1 MFFLSLSTY
10 LRKLMVGPRTC
21 PHAEYQASDKQE
33 QANDDEEDG
42 DSSFLANKVDMV
54 DIA

>member
-1 MFFLSLSTY
+1 
-10 LRKLMVGPRTC
+10 MVGPRTC

-54 DIA
+54 DIAWILRFLLLLSCR